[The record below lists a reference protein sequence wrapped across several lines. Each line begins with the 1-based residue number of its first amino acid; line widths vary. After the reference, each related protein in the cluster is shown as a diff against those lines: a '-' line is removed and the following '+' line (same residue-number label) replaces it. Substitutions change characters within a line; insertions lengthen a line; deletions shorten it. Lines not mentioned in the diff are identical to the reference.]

1 MTQQNTNTQTENTPK
16 PEEVK
21 KPKGWIRW
29 SGLVSFLVLVGIS
42 VAITY
47 LALTMILK
55 SQIEKYASQAWGAQ
69 ISINRLN
76 LSFMPLG
83 VSFSGIEI
91 TDPKKPMQ
99 NLVSIGHLGANLNL
113 YQLIVGRTVI
123 EDMSL
128 QHLAFNQARKTS
140 GALVVKKVSKA
151 KEISEAETSK
161 KDSGF
166 AVPSMI
172 VPKPEEILSRH
183 TFKTSEQA
191 DKINQSLNQLNSKWS
206 DLQKQM
212 PNSKVIADYQKRFE
226 SLTKGSIKSVADL
239 KAKQAEFE
247 KLQKEVS
254 QKTDVIKQGKTLFDK
269 DLPALQKEVNAL
281 QKMPAEDFA
290 NLQST
295 YSLDQNGL
303 KNFTYLIYGEKVR
316 NYTQKGLAIYE
327 KVKPFIEKFAAE
339 RAVAEQQAKEKAKRQ
354 MGRNVAFLEH
364 DPEPDFII
372 KRLKLSSE
380 LDWGHIQATAKDI
393 NFDQTKSKMAT
404 LFTVLVQPKNQT
416 TALSVKGQSN
426 WIQPGKG
433 FTEAKISWPNYELKD
448 WAMLKDDSLPLTM
461 KSSNVA
467 VNGKLKITE
476 AQRLQGV
483 VDLDYQKVNFDMGA
497 TKSKE
502 VKQYLAPVF
511 EDIHQFTV
519 TSELSGKLFA
529 PSIGARS
536 DLDRKVSGSMNK
548 VLNKQI
554 ADAKAQLKKQF
565 DAQMAAQLKPIN
577 QKLASLLGDQVQ
589 LNGKAKSVDQMLSVS
604 PQQYVDQQKAKY
616 EQQVKAQIEA
626 KKKRM
631 EAEAKKK
638 AEEAVKKEQNKLQNQ
653 LLKQFKF

>member
-1 MTQQNTNTQTENTPK
+1 MTQQNNQTENTPK
-16 PEEVK
+16 PEDVK

-29 SGLVSFLVLVGIS
+29 SGLVSFLVLVGIGF
-42 VAITY
+42 AITY

-69 ISINRLN
+69 ISIHRLDFN
-76 LSFMPLG
+76 FIPLG
-83 VSFSGIEI
+83 VSFSGIEV

-99 NLVSIGHLGANLNL
+99 NLVSIGHLGASLNL
-113 YQLIVGRTVI
+113 YQLVVGRTVI

-128 QHLAFNQARKTS
+128 QHLAFNQPRTTS
-140 GALVVKKVSKA
+140 GALVVKKTSKV
-151 KEISEAETSK
+151 KETSEAEKSK

-172 VPKPEEILSRH
+172 VPKPEEILSRQ

-191 DKINQSLNQLNSKWS
+191 DKINQSLNQLNSKWT

-226 SLTKGSIKSVADL
+226 ALTKGSIKSLADL

-254 QKTDVIKQGKTLFDK
+254 QKADVIKQGKNLFDK
-269 DLPALQKEVNAL
+269 DLPQLQKDVNAL
-281 QKMPAEDFA
+281 QKMPAQDFA

-303 KNFTYLIYGEKVR
+303 KNFTYLVYGDKVR

-339 RAVAEQQAKEKAKRQ
+339 RAVAEKQAKEKAKRQ
-354 MGRNVAFLEH
+354 VGQNIAFLEH

-380 LDWGHIQATAKDI
+380 LDWGQIQATAKDI
-393 NFDQTKSKMAT
+393 NFDQSKSRMAT
-404 LFTVLVQPKNQT
+404 LFTVSAQPKTQT
-416 TALSVKGQSN
+416 TALSIKGQSN

-461 KSSNVA
+461 KSSKVA

-476 AQRLQGV
+476 AQMLQGV

-511 EDIHQFTV
+511 DDIHQFTV

-536 DLDRKVSGSMNK
+536 DLDRKVSSSMNK

-554 ADAKAQLKKQF
+554 TDAKAQLKKQF

-589 LNGKAKSVDQMLSVS
+589 LNGNAKSVDQMLSVS

-616 EQQVKAQIEA
+616 EQQVKAQVEA
-626 KKKRM
+626 EKKRM

-638 AEEAVKKEQNKLQNQ
+638 AEEAVKKEQNKLKNQ

>member
-1 MTQQNTNTQTENTPK
+1 MTQQSTDKVQNENTQAENTP
-16 PEEVK
+16 

-29 SGLVSFLVLVGIS
+29 SGLVSFLIVVG
-42 VAITY
+42 VGFAVTY
-47 LALTMILK
+47 LALTLVLK

-69 ISINRLN
+69 ISIDRLGF
-76 LSFMPLG
+76 SFMPIG
-83 VSFSGIEI
+83 VDISGIEV

-99 NLVSIGHLGANLNL
+99 NLVSIGHLGASLNF
-113 YQLIVGRTVI
+113 YQLVVGRTVI

-128 QHLAFNQARKTS
+128 EHLAFNQPRKTS
-140 GALVVKKVSKA
+140 GALVKVDKKA
-151 KEISEAETSK
+151 KEATKKEASK
-161 KDSGF
+161 KDGGL
-166 AVPSMI
+166 AMPSML
-172 VPKPEEILSRH
+172 VPKPEDILSRQ

-191 DKINQSLNQLNSKWS
+191 DKINEQLNQLNNKWD

-212 PNSKVIADYQKRFE
+212 PNSQMLADYQKRFE
-226 SLTKGSIKSVADL
+226 GLTKGSINSLADL

-254 QKTDVIKQGKTLFDK
+254 KKADVIKQGKSLFDK
-269 DLPALQKEVNAL
+269 DLPQLQKEVNAL
-281 QKMPAEDFA
+281 QKMPAKDFA

-303 KNFTYLIYGEKVR
+303 QNFTYLIFGDKVR
-316 NYTQKGLAIYE
+316 NYTQQGLALYE

-339 RAVAEQQAKEKAKRQ
+339 RATAKKQEAAEKAKRE
-354 MGRNVAFLEH
+354 MGQDIAFLER

-372 KRLKLSSE
+372 KRLRLSSD
-380 LDWGHIQATAKDI
+380 LDWGQVSASANDI
-393 NFDQTKSKMAT
+393 NFDQPKSRMAT
-404 LFTVLVQPKNQT
+404 HFTVSVQPKTQA
-416 TALSVKGQSN
+416 TALSIKGQSN

-433 FTEAKISWPNYELKD
+433 FTEAKITWPDYQLKD
-448 WAMLKDDSLPLTM
+448 WAMLKDDNLPLTM

-467 VNGKLKITE
+467 VNGKVTVTE
-476 AQRLQGV
+476 AQRLKGV
-483 VDLDYQKVNFDMGA
+483 IDLDYQKVDFEMG
-497 TKSKE
+497 TSKSKE
-502 VKQYLAPVF
+502 VRQYLAPVF
-511 EDIHQFTV
+511 DDIHKFTV

-529 PSIGARS
+529 PDIGARS
-536 DLDRKVSGSMNK
+536 DLDRLVSNSLNK

-554 ADAKAQLKKQF
+554 ADAKAQLRKQF

-589 LNGKAKSVDQMLSVS
+589 LNSNAKSVDQILSVS

-616 EQQVKAQIEA
+616 EQQVKAQLEA
-626 KKKRM
+626 EKKRM

-638 AEEAVKKEQNKLQNQ
+638 AEEAAKKEKEKLQNQ